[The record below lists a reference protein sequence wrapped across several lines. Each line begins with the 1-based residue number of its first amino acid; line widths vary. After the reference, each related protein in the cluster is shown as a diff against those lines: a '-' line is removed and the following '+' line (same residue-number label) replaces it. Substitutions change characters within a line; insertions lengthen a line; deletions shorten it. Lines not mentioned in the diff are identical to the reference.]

1 MKIKAAVCHQ
11 FGQPLVI
18 EEVDLADPQA
28 GEVRVAIKACAVCH
42 SDITYADGGWG
53 GDLPIVFGH
62 EAAGIVTDVG
72 PGVTRAQVGDHVVVT
87 LIRACGDCFYCVQGN
102 QTQCETI
109 FNLHR
114 HSPLSKDGK
123 PIGHGLRT
131 AAFAEYVV
139 VDQSQIMPI
148 PETVPLD
155 SASLLACGVITG
167 LGAVTNTAAIPAGAS
182 VVVIGTG
189 GVGLNSVQGAAL
201 SGAYPLIAIDLNDN
215 KLEAAQE
222 FGATHTIN
230 PMREDGVERVK
241 ALTAGR
247 GVDFAFV
254 AVGNAK
260 VMEGALNYVRPG
272 GALVIVGMPPEDHP
286 VSVDYLN
293 MAGAGQR
300 ILGSKMGSAVLPTDI
315 PKLIDLYLSGRLKL
329 DELITRRYALEEI
342 NEAIAD
348 VKAGNALRNVIVF

>member
-1 MKIKAAVCHQ
+1 MKIKAAVCRE
-11 FGQPLVI
+11 FGQPLTI
-18 EEVDLADPQA
+18 EEIDLADPQA
-28 GEVRVAIKACAVCH
+28 GEVRIEIKACAICH
-42 SDITYADGGWG
+42 SDITYAEGGWG
-53 GDLPIVFGH
+53 GTLPIVFGH
-62 EAAGIVTDVG
+62 EAAGLVTDVG
-72 PGVTRAQVGDHVVVT
+72 PGVTRAKVGDHVVVT
-87 LIRACGDCFYCVQGN
+87 LIRSCGDCFYCAQGTY
-102 QTQCETI
+102 TQCETV
-109 FNLHR
+109 FNLNKR
-114 HSPLSKDGK
+114 SPLSKNGN

-148 PETVPLD
+148 PENVPLD

-167 LGAVTNTAAIPAGAS
+167 LGAVTNTAEIPAGAS
-182 VVVIGTG
+182 VVVVGTG

-201 SGAYPLIAIDLNDN
+201 SGAHPLIAIDLNDD
-215 KLEAAQE
+215 KLEAAQA

-230 PMREDGVERVK
+230 PKREDGVERVK
-241 ALTAGR
+241 ALTNGR

-260 VMEGALNYVRPG
+260 VMESALSYVRPG

-329 DELITRRYALEEI
+329 DELITRRYSLEEI
-342 NEAIAD
+342 NTAIAD